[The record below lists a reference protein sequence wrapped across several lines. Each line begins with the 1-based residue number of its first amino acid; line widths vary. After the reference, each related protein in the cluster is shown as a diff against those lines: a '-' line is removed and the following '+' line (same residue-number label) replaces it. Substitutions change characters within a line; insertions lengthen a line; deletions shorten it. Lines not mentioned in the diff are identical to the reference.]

1 MYMYIINGDIY
12 VNYFELPP
20 NEYSR
25 VCKWLRKSQICFR
38 RWTLPLGCYM
48 AKKVK
53 PAIQCH
59 S

>member
-25 VCKWLRKSQICFR
+25 VCKWLRKSQICFHR
-38 RWTLPLGCYM
+38 LTMPLGCYVI
-48 AKKVK
+48 KKK
-53 PAIQCH
+53 KN
-59 S
+59 